1 MIHLL
6 LAYQDGTETA
16 AEGTAGGFLTL
27 IVYAVVIGGLFYFLM
42 IRPQRNRMKRH
53 EQLVDSLSVG
63 DEVTTIGGIFGTI
76 EHMDEETAVLQVE
89 GGGRLRVLRRG
100 IAGKVD
106 A

>member
-27 IVYAVVIGGLFYFLM
+27 VVYAVVIGGLFYFLM

-63 DEVTTIGGIFGTI
+63 DEVTTIGGIFGTTTPN
-76 EHMDEETAVLQVE
+76 HSCPAVPRSSRFSSPSPSH
-89 GGGRLRVLRRG
+89 GGHWPSPR
-100 IAGKVD
+100 
-106 A
+106 